1 MNKQI
6 FTFENI
12 TNLVTPIARKYGV
25 KEIYSYSIGLSE
37 LKRVLTQI
45 IYSLN

>member
-25 KEIYSYSIGLSE
+25 DNMA
-37 LKRVLTQI
+37 V
-45 IYSLN
+45 